1 MSIEN
6 NEIKTVQ
13 SANLPGD
20 LLIKAREDKGLSIA
34 EMSAISNLTKNVIR
48 GIEADDYSDLAG
60 LSFARG
66 YLKLYAKKLG
76 MNEDEV
82 LELFDLWKA
91 ETPDY
96 ATSNALE
103 RQHRHIDP
111 SNIGGLSQKVL
122 IGFGAVMAV
131 LIITGAVIS
140 YQHSNDAVD
149 QNVTQSNVA
158 INSNQP
164 TLAERST
171 GDYEL
176 DVADSNPDVVGVPAR
191 PADLNTSQTVA
202 DTELTAEQTLV
213 QPETLPGLAGNMIL
227 KALTL
232 RPMDQ
237 VEQPKTESE
246 RKSVQPIKPV
256 EKPKPVERLKPV
268 EKPKSVEK
276 PKPVE
281 EPKSVEKPKPVEKP
295 NSQGLQQE
303 LLPGGIP
310 AEVAPPT
317 NLNQAGRVIAE
328 ASGLAQ
334 SLSQPIQETQ
344 VSPGQDD
351 GLRVLSETV
360 TGTTEDQVAMGARG
374 MLEVEFVGES
384 WIEIRDARGRLIL
397 ADLMTPDNGVYLET
411 YGAIEILVGA
421 VSVSQI
427 KFNGEKQDLSGKAF
441 QDVARIILGAETN

>member
-60 LSFARG
+60 LSFVRG

-191 PADLNTSQTVA
+191 PADLNTSLTVA

-256 EKPKPVERLKPV
+256 EKPKPVERL
-268 EKPKSVEK
+268 
-276 PKPVE
+276 
-281 EPKSVEKPKPVEKP
+281 KPVEKP